1 MPTIDLVIGILRLME
16 CDEVDKA
23 DLYSRRCYLDKTL
36 SSLHPESSNREIIRA
51 IDSID
56 DEFYSASPDS
66 KELVRRQLIGAVLFK
81 LKGLST
87 LDKEDLIDA

>member
-16 CDEVDKA
+16 CDKA
-23 DLYSRRCYLDKTL
+23 DFYSKRCYLDKTL